1 MEEASGEKIF
11 LDVHLFVS
19 SFLLFLSSDATDV
32 LMFVSLLVCHHH
44 QQHQQQQ
51 HQHGFNYYSNLSPL
65 FISVPVHILLLFLF
79 F

>member
-32 LMFVSLLVCHHH
+32 LMFVNLLVCHHH
-44 QQHQQQQ
+44 Q
-51 HQHGFNYYSNLSPL
+51 HQHWFNYYSNLSPL
-65 FISVPVHILLLFLF
+65 FISVPVHILSLFLF